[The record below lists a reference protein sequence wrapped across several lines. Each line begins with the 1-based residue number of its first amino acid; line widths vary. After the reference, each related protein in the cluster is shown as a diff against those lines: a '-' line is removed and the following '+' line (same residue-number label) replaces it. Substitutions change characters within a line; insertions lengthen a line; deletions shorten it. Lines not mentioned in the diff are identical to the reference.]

1 MKKNR
6 IIPDVIKALHNKKA
20 IHLRSPMSTRPWQ
33 HVLEPL
39 FGYLKLGSYLMK
51 SKLNN
56 TNYPNWNFGPKKSNC
71 IQVIKI
77 VKSIIK
83 EWSTKNFKIK
93 VNRNN
98 KFKET
103 KLLSLKI
110 DKAKKELKWQPKLS
124 LRETINLTINWYH
137 GYYLKK
143 NMSKLTES
151 QIKYY
156 LNK

>member
-1 MKKNR
+1 MSKLPSEHKFL
-6 IIPDVIKALHNKKA
+6 DLSDYG
-20 IHLRSPMSTRPWQ
+20 RSPARW
-33 HVLEPL
+33 
-39 FGYLKLGSYLMK
+39 
-51 SKLNN
+51 
-56 TNYPNWNFGPKKSNC
+56 
-71 IQVIKI
+71 IA
-77 VKSIIK
+77 
-83 EWSTKNFKIK
+83 
-93 VNRNN
+93 N